1 MNLTFLAILFSISF
15 FSQTSENLLNSTPS
29 FWKKVQFGGGFG
41 LNINS
46 QFTEVN
52 LSPGA
57 IYRFNPKVAAG
68 IGLQGSFV
76 SSEGDYS
83 SALYGLS
90 LITLMNPIENFQ
102 ISIELEQLRVNRTLV
117 MIGGPNKAD
126 NFWNTGLF
134 LGAGY
139 GSENVIVGVRYNVLY
154 KESDF
159 VYSSALTPFIRVYF

>member
-1 MNLTFLAILFSISF
+1 MA
-15 FSQTSENLLNSTPS
+15 
-29 FWKKVQFGGGFG
+29 
-41 LNINS
+41 
-46 QFTEVN
+46 
-52 LSPGA
+52 PGA
-57 IYRFNPKVAAG
+57 LYRFNPKAAAG

-159 VYSSALTPFIRVYF
+159 VYSSALTPFI